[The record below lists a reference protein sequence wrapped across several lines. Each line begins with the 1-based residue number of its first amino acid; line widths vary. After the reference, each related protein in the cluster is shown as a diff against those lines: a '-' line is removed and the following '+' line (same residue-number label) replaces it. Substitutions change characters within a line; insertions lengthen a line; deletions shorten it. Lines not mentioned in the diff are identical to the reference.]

1 MNTTILGKDIPAT
14 DAIKDYVDKK
24 MERLVKYFGEDFDV
38 SVTFRS
44 ERNEQIAEII
54 VQLEDLIK
62 GFTTQPITIE
72 NLGKKRLAYE
82 IRQNNEGIYLLTRF
96 FAKIPV
102 ISELERFYRLNEK
115 VLKFLTVKE
124 D

>member
-1 MNTTILGKDIPAT
+1 MNNYESVCILNPNCT
-14 DAIKDYVDKK
+14 
-24 MERLVKYFGEDFDV
+24 
-38 SVTFRS
+38 
-44 ERNEQIAEII
+44 NEQIAEII

-72 NLGKKRLAYE
+72 NLGKKKLAYE
-82 IRQNNEGIYLLTRF
+82 IRKNNEGIYLLTRF